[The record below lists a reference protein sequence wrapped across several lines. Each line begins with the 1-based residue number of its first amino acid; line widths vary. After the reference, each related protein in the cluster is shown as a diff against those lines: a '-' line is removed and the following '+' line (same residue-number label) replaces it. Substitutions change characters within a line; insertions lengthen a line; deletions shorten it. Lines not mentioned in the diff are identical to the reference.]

1 MRILSAAVFMTTIAV
16 TVAAIASPSAA
27 VVIFLGAPIIRAAVD
42 MAPGI
47 AGLFP

>member
-1 MRILSAAVFMTTIAV
+1 MTTIAV

-27 VVIFLGAPIIRAAVD
+27 VVIYPWCWAAVD
-42 MAPGI
+42 MAPAI